1 MRLYEIQ
8 WIGRPRVGGAEII
21 DRVTDSAPD
30 DNAVKQH
37 ARHLFATVHKPGA
50 FGVRIIDSAGR
61 EVHLWVPGDDGA
73 TRP

>member
-1 MRLYEIQ
+1 MRQYEIQ
-8 WIGRPRVGGAEII
+8 WIGHPHAGGPEII

-50 FGVRIIDSAGR
+50 FAVRIVDSAGR